1 MKQHIAEG
9 SFFMDGIIVT
19 AAVILAVI
27 ALMELVT
34 LFAALPG
41 DGLKL
46 YISVLPVF
54 GEDGDFSVRLEQI
67 MRKGC
72 GRKSVILVDFSADD
86 EQRELCR
93 QFARD
98 NPDCEFV
105 TEKEL
110 AECLEKKIAG

>member
-1 MKQHIAEG
+1 
-9 SFFMDGIIVT
+9 MDGIIVT

-54 GEDGDFSVRLEQI
+54 GEDGNFSSRLEQI
-67 MRKGC
+67 MRTGC
-72 GRKSVILVDFSADD
+72 GRKSVILVDFSADE

-105 TEKEL
+105 TQQEL
-110 AECLEKKIAG
+110 AECLEKRIAG

>member
-1 MKQHIAEG
+1 
-9 SFFMDGIIVT
+9 MDGIIVT

-54 GEDGDFSVRLEQI
+54 GDDEDFSVRLEQI
-67 MRKGC
+67 MRRGC

-105 TEKEL
+105 TEQEL
-110 AECLEKKIAG
+110 AECLEKRITG